1 MSGGADGTVQL
12 REVGNLAAAKSY
24 KVVGWKQ
31 ENLSSVSYSQKGGI
45 YAGSYDG
52 CFQVWRIEGSEIQ
65 SDEHKVEEVTF
76 KRLSKDRNT
85 KYFEV
90 MIEEEYLERMKE
102 VITGKKKIQLEKLAK
117 IKAELNLLLAENEKH
132 D

>member
-1 MSGGADGTVQL
+1 MSGGAEGSVQL
-12 REVGNLAAAKSY
+12 REVGNLASAKSY

-31 ENLSSVSYSQKGGI
+31 ENLSAVSYSQKGGI

-52 CFQVWRIEGSEIQ
+52 CFQVWRIEGGEIQ

-76 KRLSKDRNT
+76 KRLSRERNT

-117 IKAELNLLLAENEKH
+117 IKAELNLLLAEN
-132 D
+132 